1 MDLHKL
7 RGFYSVVKF
16 NGFTNAAR
24 RLYLSQPAVS
34 LQVQSLERELGLKLL
49 DRTSK
54 RIVLTHAGES
64 LYELADRLFEAE
76 DEIEKLVLDPSR
88 LESTR
93 LTLATNQSVATHI
106 LPEKLEVYTS
116 QYPNVEITIHNM
128 STAEIVAGVADGS
141 VDLGVVLIDPRHPAL
156 EARPV
161 IPYEMVLVTPRDHP
175 LGTRSRVTLADI
187 ASFPFI
193 SYTRDTETRSVIDQP
208 FQSEKLK
215 ISIRMALGS
224 TDLIIK
230 YVSLGYGVAI
240 IHNLNIDEA
249 NRENLRVRPMR
260 SFFKREYVHLL
271 FRREEPLSPAAERL
285 LKLF

>member
-128 STAEIVAGVADGS
+128 STAEIVAGVASNRG
-141 VDLGVVLIDPRHPAL
+141 
-156 EARPV
+156 
-161 IPYEMVLVTPRDHP
+161 IP
-175 LGTRSRVTLADI
+175 RSR
-187 ASFPFI
+187 
-193 SYTRDTETRSVIDQP
+193 
-208 FQSEKLK
+208 
-215 ISIRMALGS
+215 
-224 TDLIIK
+224 
-230 YVSLGYGVAI
+230 
-240 IHNLNIDEA
+240 
-249 NRENLRVRPMR
+249 RVR
-260 SFFKREYVHLL
+260 
-271 FRREEPLSPAAERL
+271 
-285 LKLF
+285 